1 MGDMIDSE
9 KSNMA
14 WIRSSSSLM
23 AFILVEASVYG
34 PPYKKDQVTFCHIC
48 YTVIIG
54 YNEQDRPN
62 LFDLTGVC
70 HNVDLRSE
78 MLIWD

>member
-1 MGDMIDSE
+1 MIDSE
-9 KSNMA
+9 KSNWA

-48 YTVIIG
+48 YNG
-54 YNEQDRPN
+54 YNEQLEDRPN
-62 LFDLTGVC
+62 LFVLTGLC
-70 HNVDLRSE
+70 HNVDLYSE
-78 MLIWD
+78 MLIIWD